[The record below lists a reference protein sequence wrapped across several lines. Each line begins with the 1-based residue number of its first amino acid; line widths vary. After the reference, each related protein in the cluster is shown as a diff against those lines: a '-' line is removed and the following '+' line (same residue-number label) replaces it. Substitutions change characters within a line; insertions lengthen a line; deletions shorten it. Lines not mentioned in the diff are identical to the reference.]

1 MRGVDLIA
9 EEGQAPQALDGIDL
23 EALFLRLGENDP
35 GLVEARIVLAEP
47 EEESLEVNAVEG
59 LWCLALFGDQ
69 VDSAHYFA
77 LWDTEDRMRIWLF
90 LPPVRPM
97 IGLAHLWLRSVPPST
112 KLHLDRGRLALPSAS
127 LTLSCRTQHQTVTPE
142 VAGSSRRGQR
152 T

>member
-1 MRGVDLIA
+1 LSEDSGDERLDALALIA
-9 EEGQAPQALDGIDL
+9 GLELPPFDGPLVACDPAPGGAPGGPVYLGGDLHRVHPEAVVKRPERRRDESLD
-23 EALFLRLGENDP
+23 
-35 GLVEARIVLAEP
+35 EARIVLAEP

-97 IGLAHLWLRSVPPST
+97 IGLAHLWLRSVPPP
-112 KLHLDRGRLALPSAS
+112 PSF
-127 LTLSCRTQHQTVTPE
+127 T
-142 VAGSSRRGQR
+142 
-152 T
+152 